1 MMNRRW
7 TRPARVLLLILPF
20 IIGGSALKAY
30 TTDSQ
35 GPRQATVAQAIYPG
49 LNASRPLYIP
59 SIEEGATHNSYPSH
73 DLLLQIEQSSQEEG
87 SRASIW
93 LILLGIFLGGLALNL
108 TPCVYPLIPITISY
122 FGGKSERIRGHTIV
136 HGIVY
141 IFGLAMTNSLLG
153 LSAALSGGMLGFALQ
168 KPLVLIFVAAVM
180 VFMGLSFF
188 GLWEIRLPAWLTR
201 AASKN
206 YAGFSGTFFMGLT
219 LGIVAAPCLGPF
231 ILGLLLWV
239 GQMGDPLLGFLFFF
253 VLSIGLGLPLSVLAI
268 FSGAIARLPKSGDW
282 MLWVRRLMGWI
293 LIGMAVYM
301 GSPVVSH
308 LIGRHWL
315 LLGVSAAAG
324 MHLGWLDK
332 TGSNLRIFPY
342 LKKAVGVAMV
352 CGGIISL
359 LVAMQQ
365 PSGIRWIPYDQSAIA
380 SAAEQGKPVMIDF
393 YAEWCAPCVVM
404 EKEVFTDPEVIR
416 LSRDVIAM
424 RVDLTKEKP
433 FHGEVLEKY
442 QVRGI
447 PTLVFLNRE
456 GIEEEGLRIKYLV
469 SKPEVLDR
477 LRRLSERSPPT
488 RE

>member
-7 TRPARVLLLILPF
+7 IRPARVLLLILPV
-20 IIGGSALKAY
+20 IIGVSAVKAY

-35 GPRQATVAQAIYPG
+35 GPRQAMVAQAIYPCV
-49 LNASRPLYIP
+49 NAPRPLYIP
-59 SIEEGATHNSYPSH
+59 SIEEGATYNSYPSH
-73 DLLLQIEQSSQEEG
+73 DLLLQVEQGSQEERRG
-87 SRASIW
+87 PSIW
-93 LILLGIFLGGLALNL
+93 LILLGVFLGGLALNL

-168 KPLVLIFVAAVM
+168 NPFVLIFVAAVM

-201 AASKN
+201 VASKG
-206 YAGFSGTFFMGLT
+206 YAGFFGTFFMGLT

-253 VLSIGLGLPLSVLAI
+253 VLSVGLGLPLSVLAI

-301 GSPVVSH
+301 VSPVVCH

-404 EKEVFTDPEVIR
+404 EKEIFTDPEVIR
-416 LSRDVIAM
+416 LSQDVIAM
-424 RVDLTKEKP
+424 RVDLTREKP
-433 FHGEVLEKY
+433 FHGELLEKY

-456 GIEEEGLRIKYLV
+456 GVEEEGLRIKYLV
-469 SKPEVLDR
+469 TKREVLDR
-477 LRRLSERSPPT
+477 LRRLHEGSPPT
-488 RE
+488 RD

>member
-1 MMNRRW
+1 MINRRW
-7 TRPARVLLLILPF
+7 IRPARVLLLMLPVTIAVF
-20 IIGGSALKAY
+20 ALKAY
-30 TTDSQ
+30 TTDSH
-35 GPRQATVAQAIYPG
+35 GIRHAAVVQAIYPG
-49 LNASRPLYIP
+49 VSASRSLYIP
-59 SIEEGATHNSYPSH
+59 SIQDGVTHGGYPRR
-73 DLLLQIEQSSQEEG
+73 DLLLQVEQSSQEERRG
-87 SRASIW
+87 PSIW

-122 FGGKSERIRGHTIV
+122 FGGKSERIRGRTIV
-136 HGIVY
+136 HGIAY

-168 KPLVLIFVAAVM
+168 RPSVLIFVAAVM
-180 VFMGLSFF
+180 LFMGLSFF

-201 AASKN
+201 VASKG
-206 YAGFSGTFFMGLT
+206 YAGFFGTFFMGLT

-253 VLSIGLGLPLSVLAI
+253 VLSIGLGLPLSILAI

-293 LIGMAVYM
+293 LIGMAAYM
-301 GSPVVSH
+301 VSPVVSH
-308 LIGRHWL
+308 LIGKHWL
-315 LLGVSAAAG
+315 LLGVSAAACI
-324 MHLGWLDK
+324 HIGWLDR

-352 CGGIISL
+352 CGGIIYL

-365 PSGIRWIPYDQSAIA
+365 PSGIRWIPYDQSTI
-380 SAAEQGKPVMIDF
+380 SRAAEEGKPVMIDF

-424 RVDLTKEKP
+424 RLDLTRKKP
-433 FHGEVLEKY
+433 FHEEVLEKY
-442 QVRGI
+442 RVRGI
-447 PTLVFLNRE
+447 PTLVFLNGE
-456 GIEEEGLRIKYLV
+456 GVEEEGLRIKYLV
-469 SKPEVLDR
+469 TKSEVLDR
-477 LRRLSERSPPT
+477 LRQLGERSPPT

>member
-7 TRPARVLLLILPF
+7 IRPARVLLLILPV
-20 IIGGSALKAY
+20 IIGVSAVKAY

-35 GPRQATVAQAIYPG
+35 GPRQAMVAQAIYPCV
-49 LNASRPLYIP
+49 NAPRPLYIP
-59 SIEEGATHNSYPSH
+59 SIEEGATYNSYPSH
-73 DLLLQIEQSSQEEG
+73 DLLLQVEQGSQEERRG
-87 SRASIW
+87 PSIW
-93 LILLGIFLGGLALNL
+93 LILLGVFLGGLALNL

-168 KPLVLIFVAAVM
+168 NPFVLIFVAAVM

-201 AASKN
+201 VASKG
-206 YAGFSGTFFMGLT
+206 YAGFFGTFFMGLT
-219 LGIVAAPCLGPF
+219 LGIIAAPCLGPF

-253 VLSIGLGLPLSVLAI
+253 VLSVGLGLPLSVLAI

-282 MLWVRRLMGWI
+282 MLWVRRLMGWV

-301 GSPVVSH
+301 VSPVVCH

-404 EKEVFTDPEVIR
+404 EKEIFTDPEVIR
-416 LSRDVIAM
+416 LSQDVIAM
-424 RVDLTKEKP
+424 RVDLTREKP
-433 FHGEVLEKY
+433 FHGELLEKY

-456 GIEEEGLRIKYLV
+456 GVEEEGLRIKYLV

-477 LRRLSERSPPT
+477 LRRLHEGSPST
-488 RE
+488 RD

>member
-7 TRPARVLLLILPF
+7 IRPARVLLLILPV
-20 IIGGSALKAY
+20 IIGVSAVKAY

-35 GPRQATVAQAIYPG
+35 GPRQAMVAQAIYPCV
-49 LNASRPLYIP
+49 NAPRPLYIP
-59 SIEEGATHNSYPSH
+59 SIEEGATYNSYPSH
-73 DLLLQIEQSSQEEG
+73 DLLLQVEQGSQEERRG
-87 SRASIW
+87 PSIW
-93 LILLGIFLGGLALNL
+93 LILLGVFLGGLALNL

-168 KPLVLIFVAAVM
+168 NPFVLIFVAAVM

-201 AASKN
+201 VASKG
-206 YAGFSGTFFMGLT
+206 YAGFFGTFFMGLT

-253 VLSIGLGLPLSVLAI
+253 VLSVGLGLPLSVLAI

-282 MLWVRRLMGWI
+282 MLWVRRLMGWV

-301 GSPVVSH
+301 VSPVVCH

-342 LKKAVGVAMV
+342 LKKAVAVAMV

-404 EKEVFTDPEVIR
+404 EKEIFTDPEVIR
-416 LSRDVIAM
+416 LSQDVIAM
-424 RVDLTKEKP
+424 RVDLTREKP
-433 FHGEVLEKY
+433 FHGELLEKY

-456 GIEEEGLRIKYLV
+456 GVEEEGLRIKYLV

-477 LRRLSERSPPT
+477 LRRLHEGSPST
-488 RE
+488 RD

>member
-7 TRPARVLLLILPF
+7 IRPARVLLLILPV
-20 IIGGSALKAY
+20 IIGVSAVKAY

-35 GPRQATVAQAIYPG
+35 GPRQAMVAQAIYPCV
-49 LNASRPLYIP
+49 NAPRPLYIP
-59 SIEEGATHNSYPSH
+59 SIEEGATYNSYPSH
-73 DLLLQIEQSSQEEG
+73 DLLLQVEQGSQEERRG
-87 SRASIW
+87 PSIW
-93 LILLGIFLGGLALNL
+93 LILLGVFLGGLALNL

-168 KPLVLIFVAAVM
+168 NPFVLIFVAAVM

-201 AASKN
+201 VASKG
-206 YAGFSGTFFMGLT
+206 YAGFFGTFFMGLT
-219 LGIVAAPCLGPF
+219 LGIIAAPCLGPF

-253 VLSIGLGLPLSVLAI
+253 VLSVGLGLPLSVLAI

-282 MLWVRRLMGWI
+282 MLWVRRLMGWV

-301 GSPVVSH
+301 VSPVVCH

-342 LKKAVGVAMV
+342 LKKAVAVAMV

-404 EKEVFTDPEVIR
+404 EKEIFTDPEVIR
-416 LSRDVIAM
+416 LSQDVIAM
-424 RVDLTKEKP
+424 RVDLTREKP
-433 FHGEVLEKY
+433 FHGELLEKY

-456 GIEEEGLRIKYLV
+456 GVEEEGLRIKYLV

-477 LRRLSERSPPT
+477 LRRLHEGSPST
-488 RE
+488 RD

>member
-7 TRPARVLLLILPF
+7 TRPARVLLLILPV
-20 IIGGSALKAY
+20 IIGVSAVKAY

-35 GPRQATVAQAIYPG
+35 GPRQAAVAQAIYPC
-49 LNASRPLYIP
+49 LNASRSLYIP
-59 SIEEGATHNSYPSH
+59 SIEEGATHNSYPRR
-73 DLLLQIEQSSQEEG
+73 DLLLQVEQGSQEEG
-87 SRASIW
+87 RGVSIW
-93 LILLGIFLGGLALNL
+93 LILLGVFLGGLALNL

-168 KPLVLIFVAAVM
+168 KPFVLIFVAAVM

-201 AASKN
+201 TASKG
-206 YAGFSGTFFMGLT
+206 YAGFFGTFFMGLT

-301 GSPVVSH
+301 VSPVVSH

-324 MHLGWLDK
+324 IHLGWLDK

-380 SAAEQGKPVMIDF
+380 RAAEQGKPVMIDF

-424 RVDLTKEKP
+424 RLDLTRQKS
-433 FHGEVLEKY
+433 FHAEVLEKY

-456 GIEEEGLRIKYLV
+456 GVEEEGLRIKYLV

-477 LRRLSERSPPT
+477 LRRLREGSPPA

>member
-7 TRPARVLLLILPF
+7 IRPARVLLLILPV
-20 IIGGSALKAY
+20 IIGVSAAKAY

-35 GPRQATVAQAIYPG
+35 GPRQATVAQAIYPC
-49 LNASRPLYIP
+49 LNASRPLYIA
-59 SIEEGATHNSYPSH
+59 SIEERATHNSYPSQ
-73 DLLLQIEQSSQEEG
+73 DLLLQVEQGSQEEG
-87 SRASIW
+87 RRASIW

-168 KPLVLIFVAAVM
+168 KPFVLIFVAAVM

-188 GLWEIRLPAWLTR
+188 GLWEIRLPAWLTQV
-201 AASKN
+201 ASKG
-206 YAGFSGTFFMGLT
+206 YAGFFGTFFMGLT
-219 LGIVAAPCLGPF
+219 LGVVAAPCLGPF

-239 GQMGDPLLGFLFFF
+239 GQMGDPLFGFLFFF

-301 GSPVVSH
+301 VSPVVCH

-342 LKKAVGVAMV
+342 LKKAVGVAVV

-359 LVAMQQ
+359 LVAMQE
-365 PSGIRWIPYDQSAIA
+365 PSGIRWIQYDQSAIA

-424 RVDLTKEKP
+424 RVDLTREKP

-447 PTLVFLNRE
+447 PTLVFLNGE
-456 GIEEEGLRIKYLV
+456 GVEEEGLRIKYLV
-469 SKPEVLDR
+469 GKPEVIDR
-477 LRRLSERSPPT
+477 LRRLREASPPT

>member
-7 TRPARVLLLILPF
+7 IRPARVLLLILPV
-20 IIGGSALKAY
+20 IIGVSAAKAY

-35 GPRQATVAQAIYPG
+35 GPRQAAVAQAIYPC
-49 LNASRPLYIP
+49 LNASRPLYIA

-73 DLLLQIEQSSQEEG
+73 DLLLQVEQGSQEEG
-87 SRASIW
+87 RRASIW

-168 KPLVLIFVAAVM
+168 KPFVLIFVAAVM

-188 GLWEIRLPAWLTR
+188 GLWEIRLPAWLTQV
-201 AASKN
+201 ASKG
-206 YAGFSGTFFMGLT
+206 YAGFFGTFFMGLT
-219 LGIVAAPCLGPF
+219 LGVVAAPCLGPF

-268 FSGAIARLPKSGDW
+268 FSGAIPRLPKSGDW
-282 MLWVRRLMGWI
+282 MLWVRRLMGWV

-301 GSPVVSH
+301 VSPVVCH
-308 LIGRHWL
+308 LIARHWL

-342 LKKAVGVAMV
+342 LKKAVGVVMV

-424 RVDLTKEKP
+424 RVDLTREKP

-447 PTLVFLNRE
+447 PTLVFLNGE
-456 GIEEEGLRIKYLV
+456 GVEEEGLRIKYLV
-469 SKPEVLDR
+469 SKPEVVDR
-477 LRRLSERSPPT
+477 LRRLREGSPPT

>member
-7 TRPARVLLLILPF
+7 IRPARVLLLILPV
-20 IIGGSALKAY
+20 IIGVSAVKAY

-35 GPRQATVAQAIYPG
+35 GPRQAMVAQAIYPCV
-49 LNASRPLYIP
+49 NAPRPLYIP
-59 SIEEGATHNSYPSH
+59 SIEEGATYNSYPSH
-73 DLLLQIEQSSQEEG
+73 DLLLQVEQGSQEERRG
-87 SRASIW
+87 PSIW
-93 LILLGIFLGGLALNL
+93 LILLGVFLGGLALNL

-168 KPLVLIFVAAVM
+168 NPFVLIFVAAVM

-201 AASKN
+201 VASKG
-206 YAGFSGTFFMGLT
+206 YAGFFGTFFMGLT
-219 LGIVAAPCLGPF
+219 LGIIAAPCLGPF

-253 VLSIGLGLPLSVLAI
+253 VLSVGLGLPLSVLAI

-301 GSPVVSH
+301 VSPVVCH

-315 LLGVSAAAG
+315 LLGVSVAAG

-342 LKKAVGVAMV
+342 LKKAVAVAMV

-404 EKEVFTDPEVIR
+404 EKEIFTDPEVIR

-424 RVDLTKEKP
+424 RVDLTREKP
-433 FHGEVLEKY
+433 FHGELLEKY

-456 GIEEEGLRIKYLV
+456 GVEEEGLRIKYLV
-469 SKPEVLDR
+469 TKPEVLDR
-477 LRRLSERSPPT
+477 LRRLHEGSPPT
-488 RE
+488 RD